1 MSGAHWSQKESSDYT
16 YIPYTKYVT
25 PCSHVC
31 SSVDKILCII
41 LLLISFYVVY
51 YCLLRCSNFIFVFF
65 KPCCE
70 TSRRVPIFETGRGK
84 KKGFSGKHSTG
95 QCAVHISLKNPFSF
109 KPFHSSVIYM
119 WSCYL
124 KGFFSML
131 FIFFW
136 DEEYL
141 TVRSFHIYNTI
152 IFSVQF
158 PWTEN
163 LQISKVIYCKWC
175 SKNISITNFN
185 FGLSFVLLY

>member
-1 MSGAHWSQKESSDYT
+1 MWFIIVY
-16 YIPYTKYVT
+16 YV
-25 PCSHVC
+25 V
-31 SSVDKILCII
+31 VV
-41 LLLISFYVVY
+41 ISFLYFSNPVVK
-51 YCLLRCSNFIFVFF
+51 LQENFQYL
-65 KPCCE
+65 KQ
-70 TSRRVPIFETGRGK
+70 GK
-84 KKGFSGKHSTG
+84 KKKNEFFSGKHSTG

-158 PWTEN
+158 PWTGN
-163 LQISKVIYCKWC
+163 LQISMVIYCKWC
-175 SKNISITNFN
+175 SKNILIKNFH
-185 FGLSFVLLY
+185 FGLSFDLLY

>member
-84 KKGFSGKHSTG
+84 RKRMSSLVNTPQVSVLSTFLWK
-95 QCAVHISLKNPFSF
+95 IL
-109 KPFHSSVIYM
+109 FHSN
-119 WSCYL
+119 
-124 KGFFSML
+124 
-131 FIFFW
+131 
-136 DEEYL
+136 
-141 TVRSFHIYNTI
+141 H
-152 IFSVQF
+152 
-158 PWTEN
+158 
-163 LQISKVIYCKWC
+163 
-175 SKNISITNFN
+175 SI
-185 FGLSFVLLY
+185 VLLSTCGHVIWKDFFLCSSFSSGMRSI